1 MKKINILQI
10 RTAALILALFSVN
23 MLLHAQTT
31 LYQENCGTPTAT
43 TLIQNYT
50 GWQNANVL
58 YTGNGTCDVRTSSA
72 SSGYGLASGGGNV
85 MINDT
90 VKWFQISG
98 INTSADTN
106 ISLYCGLRKTT
117 AENGSNFVV
126 EVSADSVQWQRI
138 VLEDTLPSGT
148 GTSGWYRVRFPGVIS
163 CPNLHIRFSNL
174 SSAEYRIDDIAL
186 VVGEETNLQ
195 TVSKPTFSPA
205 GGTYYEPKTVTI
217 ASATEGSTIYY
228 TMDGSSPTTSSN
240 LYQGPLTINNSVT
253 VKTFAVHP
261 EMYDSEVATASYIIL
276 DTNSL
281 VALPLNLSTNSSVEH
296 LDITQQP
303 GFRGYHLGS
312 SYADGSVKFESSHAG
327 EAVLVAHLDSSPDQL
342 LFEMK
347 GKNGGSNPSAY
358 EGIMMEIAES
368 ADGQQ
373 WNTLRTLSENDI
385 SVEDFVRFNG
395 FSFQMDTRFIRWKL
409 LASSKGNT
417 QLNNIVITKR
427 EDMPGDSTAI
437 LDYNQVPIAI
447 YPNPTQNILNV
458 VSGGVRITSCTL
470 LDLSGREID
479 SWHEPNCRS
488 IALSGLPVGM
498 YLLNIYTPEGMIQ
511 RKVVKY

>member
-186 VVGEETNLQ
+186 VVGEETVLQ
-195 TVSKPTFSPA
+195 TVAKPTFSPA
-205 GGTYYEPKTVTI
+205 GGTYYEPQTVTI
-217 ASATEGSTIYY
+217 SSATEGSTIYF
-228 TMDGSSPTTSSN
+228 TMDGSTPSTNSN
-240 LYQGPLTINNSVT
+240 LYQGPLTINNPVT
-253 VKTFAVHP
+253 VKTFAVHAG
-261 EMYDSEVATASYIIL
+261 MYDSEVATASYVIL

-281 VALPLNLSTNSSVEH
+281 VALPLDLSTNSETGH
-296 LDITQQP
+296 QDITQMP

-327 EAVLVAHLDSSPDQL
+327 EAMLIAHLDSAPDQL
-342 LFEMK
+342 VFEMK

-358 EGIMMEIAES
+358 EGVSMEIAES

-373 WNTLRTLSENDI
+373 WNSLMTLSENDI
-385 SVEDFVRFNG
+385 SIEDFIRFNG
-395 FSFQMDTRFIRWKL
+395 ITLNENTRYIRWKL
-409 LASSKGNT
+409 LASTKGNT
-417 QLNNIVITKR
+417 QLNNIAISKR
-427 EDMPGDSTAI
+427 EEIPVDTTAI
-437 LDYNQVPIAI
+437 LDYNSALVAL
-447 YPNPTQNILNV
+447 YPNPTNAYLNV
-458 VSGGVRITSCTL
+458 VSCGIDITSCIL
-470 LDLSGREID
+470 FDLNGQEVK
-479 SWHEPNCRS
+479 SWNGPNYRKMS
-488 IALSGLPVGM
+488 VSNIPAGM
-498 YLLNIYTPEGMIQ
+498 YILHIHTPEGMFQ

>member
-1 MKKINILQI
+1 MRKINILQI
-10 RTAALILALFSVN
+10 RTIAMMMFFFSVN
-23 MLLHAQTT
+23 LLLQAQTT

-50 GWQNANVL
+50 GWQNSNVL

-98 INTSADTN
+98 LNTSADTN
-106 ISLYCGLRKTT
+106 VSLYCGLRKTT
-117 AENGSNFVV
+117 AENGSHFVV
-126 EVSADSVQWQRI
+126 EVSADSAQWLRLL
-138 VLEDTLPSGT
+138 LEDTLPTGT
-148 GTSGWYRVRFPGVIS
+148 GTSGWYRVRYPGVIS
-163 CPNLHIRFSNL
+163 CQNLHIRFSNE
-174 SSAEYRIDDIAL
+174 SSAEYRLDDIAL
-186 VVGEETNLQ
+186 VVGQESVLQ
-195 TVSKPTFSPA
+195 TVAKPTFSPS
-205 GGTYYEPKTVTI
+205 GGTYYESQTVTI
-217 ASATEGSTIYY
+217 SSSTQGATIYY
-228 TMDGSSPTTSSN
+228 TMDGSAPTTSSN
-240 LYQGPLTINNSVT
+240 LYQGPLTVNNSVT
-253 VKTFAVHP
+253 VKTFAVHS
-261 EMYDSEVATASYIIL
+261 EMYDSEIATASYVIL

-281 VALPLNLSTNSSVEH
+281 VTLPLDLSTNSSVDH
-296 LDITQQP
+296 LDITQLP

-327 EAVLVAHLDSSPDQL
+327 EAVLVAHLDSSPEQL
-342 LFEMK
+342 TFEMK
-347 GKNGGSNPSAY
+347 GKNGGSNPAAY
-358 EGIMMEIAES
+358 EGILMEIAES

-373 WNTLRTLSENDI
+373 WNVLRTLSENDI
-385 SVEDFVRFNG
+385 SVEEFVLFNG
-395 FSFQMDTRFIRWKL
+395 FSFQTDTRFIRWKL

-427 EDMPGDSTAI
+427 EDLLEDSTAL
-437 LDYNQVPIAI
+437 LDYSQIPIAI
-447 YPNPTQNILNV
+447 YPNPTQNNLNIAT
-458 VSGGVRITSCTL
+458 GGVRITSCTL
-470 LDLSGREID
+470 LDLNGREID
-479 SWHEPNCRS
+479 SWNEPNCKS

>member
-1 MKKINILQI
+1 
-10 RTAALILALFSVN
+10 

-58 YTGNGTCDVRTSSA
+58 CTGNGTCDVRTSSA

-186 VVGEETNLQ
+186 VVGRRRSCKRWQNRLFLLLEAPITN
-195 TVSKPTFSPA
+195 
-205 GGTYYEPKTVTI
+205 PK
-217 ASATEGSTIYY
+217 
-228 TMDGSSPTTSSN
+228 
-240 LYQGPLTINNSVT
+240 
-253 VKTFAVHP
+253 
-261 EMYDSEVATASYIIL
+261 
-276 DTNSL
+276 
-281 VALPLNLSTNSSVEH
+281 
-296 LDITQQP
+296 
-303 GFRGYHLGS
+303 R
-312 SYADGSVKFESSHAG
+312 
-327 EAVLVAHLDSSPDQL
+327 
-342 LFEMK
+342 
-347 GKNGGSNPSAY
+347 
-358 EGIMMEIAES
+358 
-368 ADGQQ
+368 
-373 WNTLRTLSENDI
+373 
-385 SVEDFVRFNG
+385 
-395 FSFQMDTRFIRWKL
+395 
-409 LASSKGNT
+409 
-417 QLNNIVITKR
+417 
-427 EDMPGDSTAI
+427 
-437 LDYNQVPIAI
+437 
-447 YPNPTQNILNV
+447 
-458 VSGGVRITSCTL
+458 
-470 LDLSGREID
+470 
-479 SWHEPNCRS
+479 
-488 IALSGLPVGM
+488 
-498 YLLNIYTPEGMIQ
+498 
-511 RKVVKY
+511 